1 MHDRLGEPGERPDSV
16 GDDTDNDAISLPDD
30 VSCSAIECVDPAA
43 SPPTGGDSQPQV
55 APGCTAET
63 PEELPVRLEDGD
75 RVVVLDQVGDSHLT
89 IRYFDEETDG
99 QLDRQH
105 RFVRLHSL
113 LLCSSTNTFA
123 HSVCS

>member
-16 GDDTDNDAISLPDD
+16 GDDTDNDTISLPDD

-43 SPPTGGDSQPQV
+43 SPATGDDSQPQV
-55 APGCTAET
+55 APGCTT
-63 PEELPVRLEDGD
+63 GSPEELPVRLDDGD

-99 QLDRQH
+99 QLERQY

-123 HSVCS
+123 HSVWS